1 MEDWRCV
8 IVFVCGLL
16 VPSGVVDCV
25 VCLLCTAT
33 GRVPVCVCF
42 TVWTVC
48 SCFLLV
54 YHCQLCVSFCDG
66 LVISSSLKLPES
78 VIVGTRI
85 MSSSLGSTS
94 GNSKYKK
101 NSKNLTQNFG

>member
-1 MEDWRCV
+1 
-8 IVFVCGLL
+8 
-16 VPSGVVDCV
+16 
-25 VCLLCTAT
+25 
-33 GRVPVCVCF
+33 
-42 TVWTVC
+42 
-48 SCFLLV
+48 
-54 YHCQLCVSFCDG
+54 VSFCDG